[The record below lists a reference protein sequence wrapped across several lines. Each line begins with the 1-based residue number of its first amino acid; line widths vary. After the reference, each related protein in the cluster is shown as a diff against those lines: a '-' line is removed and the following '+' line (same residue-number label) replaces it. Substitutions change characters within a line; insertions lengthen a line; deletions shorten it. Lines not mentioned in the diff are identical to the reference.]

1 LRRLDAGPIYLD
13 HNATTPLLP
22 EVRLAMAR
30 ALEQLWG
37 NPSSVHGPGRRA
49 RAAVEDARQEV
60 AALVGGDREEIVFT
74 SGGTEADHLAIRG
87 LAADR
92 PHGQRVSSRLEHP
105 AVHGALAS
113 AGQAAGAP
121 AETATTWV
129 APDSEG
135 RIAPEAL
142 AEVIGPEAA
151 LVSLALVNHE
161 IGNLYPVAAL
171 AAAARGRAAAVRVHT
186 DAVQAAGRIPIDVR
200 GLGVDAL
207 SLSAHKLG
215 GPKGVGALW
224 IRRGLMPAPLLAG
237 GHQER
242 ERRAGTENVPGI
254 VGFGEAARRARQGLA
269 DRAARV
275 AELRDRLE
283 ARLLQLPGSRR
294 HGDATARGPGTINV
308 GFEGAP
314 GQLVVIGLDLEGV
327 AVSSG
332 AACSSGTLAPSP
344 VLLALGL
351 PPARARE
358 AVRFSLGPD
367 NTAAEVDQTAQLVA
381 TVVARV
387 RAAS

>member
-1 LRRLDAGPIYLD
+1 LSAGTNYLD
-13 HNATTPLLP
+13 HNATTPPGP
-22 EVRLAMAR
+22 EVRAAMAR
-30 ALEQLWG
+30 ALDELWG

-87 LAADR
+87 LAAAR
-92 PHGQRVSSRLEHP
+92 PQGQRVSSRLEHP
-105 AVHGALAS
+105 AVHGALVA

-121 AETATTWV
+121 ADSATSWV
-129 APDSEG
+129 PVDAQG
-135 RIAPEAL
+135 RIDPAAL
-142 AEVIGPEAA
+142 TEIGHPDAA

-161 IGNLYPVAAL
+161 LGNLYPVAAL
-171 AAAARGRAAAVRVHT
+171 AAAVRRRAPQVRVHT
-186 DAVQAAGRIPIDVR
+186 DAVQAVGRIPIDVR
-200 GLGVDAL
+200 ALDVDAL

-224 IRRGLMPAPLLAG
+224 LRRGLLPVPLLAG

-254 VGFGEAARRARQGLA
+254 VGFGEAARRARQDLA
-269 DRAARV
+269 DRAAHV
-275 AELRDRLE
+275 ARLRDRLE
-283 ARLLQLPGSRR
+283 ALLLQIPCCRR
-294 HGDATARGPGTINV
+294 HGDPVARAPGTANV
-308 GFEGAP
+308 GFEGAG

-351 PPARARE
+351 PPERARE
-358 AVRFSLGPD
+358 AVRFSVGPD
-367 NTAAEVDQTAQLVA
+367 NTAEQIDRAAALVA

-387 RAAS
+387 RAAA

>member
-1 LRRLDAGPIYLD
+1 MSAETIYLD
-13 HNATTPLLP
+13 HNATTPPGL
-22 EVRLAMAR
+22 EVRAAMAR
-30 ALEQLWG
+30 ALDELWG

-87 LAADR
+87 LAAER

-105 AVHGALAS
+105 AVHGALAA
-113 AGQAAGAP
+113 AGQAAGVA
-121 AETATTWV
+121 AEAATSWV
-129 APDSEG
+129 TVDAYG
-135 RIAPEAL
+135 RIDPAAL
-142 AEVIGPEAA
+142 AELVRPDAA

-161 IGNLYPVAAL
+161 LGNLYPVAAL
-171 AAAARGRAAAVRVHT
+171 AATARRQAPQVRVHT

-200 GLGVDAL
+200 ALAVDAL

-224 IRRGLMPAPLLAG
+224 LRRGLLPAPLLAG

-242 ERRAGTENVPGI
+242 ERRGGTENVPGI
-254 VGFGEAARRARQGLA
+254 VGFGEAARRARLDLA
-269 DRAARV
+269 DRAAQV
-275 AELRDRLE
+275 ARMRDRLE
-283 ARLLQLPGSRR
+283 GLLLQIPGCRR
-294 HGDATARGPGTINV
+294 HGDAEARAPGTVNV
-308 GFEGAP
+308 GFEGAA

-351 PPARARE
+351 PPERARE
-358 AVRFSLGPD
+358 AVRFSIGPG
-367 NTAAEVDQTAQLVA
+367 NTTEQIDRAAALA
-381 TVVARV
+381 AAVVARV
-387 RAAS
+387 RAAA

>member
-1 LRRLDAGPIYLD
+1 LNAGPIYLD

-22 EVRLAMAR
+22 EVRAAMAR
-30 ALEQLWG
+30 ALEELWG

-74 SGGTEADHLAIRG
+74 SGGTEADHLGIRG
-87 LAADR
+87 LADDR

-105 AVHGALAS
+105 AVHGALAA
-113 AGQAAGAP
+113 AGRAAGAA
-121 AETATTWV
+121 AETATSWV
-129 APDSEG
+129 PVDAEG

-142 AEVIGPEAA
+142 AETLRPDAA

-161 IGNLYPVAAL
+161 LGNLYPVTAL
-171 AAAARGRAAAVRVHT
+171 AAAARSRAPQVRVHT
-186 DAVQAAGRIPIDVR
+186 DAVQAAGRIAIDVR
-200 GLGVDAL
+200 ALGVDAL

-224 IRRGLMPAPLLAG
+224 IRQGLLPAPLLAG

-254 VGFGEAARRARQGLA
+254 VGFGEAARRARQDLTKLP
-269 DRAARV
+269 DRITRV
-275 AELRDRLE
+275 AALRDRLE

-294 HGDATARGPGTINV
+294 HGDPGARAPGTVNI
-308 GFEGAP
+308 GFEGAA

-367 NTAAEVDQTAQLVA
+367 NTAEEIDRAAALVA